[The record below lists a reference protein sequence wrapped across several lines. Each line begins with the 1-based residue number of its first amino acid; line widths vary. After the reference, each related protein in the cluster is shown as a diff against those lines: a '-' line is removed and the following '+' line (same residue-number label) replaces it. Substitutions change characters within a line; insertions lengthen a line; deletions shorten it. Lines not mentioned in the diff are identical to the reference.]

1 MILCGWPI
9 KKLPLSGNCFASS
22 PLRAGPE
29 PGRWRQAGTGR
40 GGCIVGEGGR
50 GVGGTHWALPLMNGA
65 FLERIQSPIH
75 SSPRG
80 TSLNKYGQGFSP
92 SGSHR
97 CQSPN
102 ANKSHKGGLRSPLP
116 NLQHFWKLG
125 LRNADVGQSLRGQE
139 VSQTRGKMERRSVDS
154 RFLTFLMSTQATPS
168 PTSGPWSCGPKAVG
182 GGLR

>member
-1 MILCGWPI
+1 MIPCGRPI

-22 PLRAGPE
+22 PLCAGLE
-29 PGRWRQAGTGR
+29 PGRWRQAGTGGGGGDEGGEAVHCGR
-40 GGCIVGEGGR
+40 GGSGSW
-50 GVGGTHWALPLMNGA
+50 GTHWALPLMNGA
-65 FLERIQSPIH
+65 FLKRIQSPIH

-116 NLQHFWKLG
+116 NQQHFWKARAEKCRCG
-125 LRNADVGQSLRGQE
+125 SM
-139 VSQTRGKMERRSVDS
+139 SS
-154 RFLTFLMSTQATPS
+154 R
-168 PTSGPWSCGPKAVG
+168 PTSFPNSWKDGEEER
-182 GGLR
+182 GGL